1 MLEVDE
7 AGRRDGG
14 GHGRAGTFRSG
25 SHGELVQGSLSIS
38 PYVGREKE
46 SAT

>member
-1 MLEVDE
+1 MLEADK

-14 GHGRAGTFRSG
+14 GHGRADTFRSG
-25 SHGELVQGSLSIS
+25 AYGELVQGSLSIS